1 MDTKGFRLGDSFSM
15 GALYPGRAL
24 AIVGAIFVLA
34 ALVRAF

>member
-1 MDTKGFRLGDSFSM
+1 MNAKGFHLGDSFSM

-24 AIVGAIFVLA
+24 MMVGAMFIVA